1 MANPNNYK
9 TPQSVLPE
17 IFKVTN
23 DLPNIKRAIG
33 DAQILSRTDTAGAI
47 SKFRNNDTKLLNYLN
62 QLSGIST
69 ALADMKAK
77 GLDTSTAQQQYD
89 NLVREINNLTVTNA
103 TLLDQA
109 RKNNPPQTPGLNP
122 SPGSADRT
130 TTGGSTTVI
139 QPNPATGTTTTE
151 TVTPVNEQSSPGF
164 TGSQGITAQLEQSRQ
179 DFVNQ
184 SAFND
189 SLNGDWRVRLTLAP
203 ATPNI
208 LYNVPPDQAGIL
220 LPLQAT
226 NGVVFPYMPA
236 INIVYKANYDEVN
249 LAHTN
254 YKILAYNNSVVE
266 AISITADFTAQD
278 THQADY
284 VLAVIHFFRSVT
296 KMFYGQDNNPKP
308 GTPPPICYMYGLGQ
322 FQFNA
327 HPLVITQFSYSLP
340 NNVNYIRSSN
350 TTSAPG
356 QSKYESHIPDNSSE
370 QDRLDRMWQ
379 GIIDARGGNG
389 RMMPGGKLAKPQ
401 WEMDP
406 SNSYPPTYVPTAMQ
420 IQLQALPVISRNK
433 MSNQYSTKDYSSGQ
447 LLLGQ
452 QNAPYGGFW

>member
-17 IFKVTN
+17 IFKVVN
-23 DLPNIKRAIG
+23 DLPNIKKAIG
-33 DAQILSRTDTAGAI
+33 DAQILSYTDSSGAV
-47 SKFRNNDTKLLNYLN
+47 SKFRNNDTKLLNYQN
-62 QLSGIST
+62 QLSGINT
-69 ALADMKAK
+69 ALSDMRAK
-77 GLDTSTAQQQYD
+77 GLDTTSSQQQYD
-89 NLVREINNLTVTNA
+89 NVVREIRSLQDANANLLLQAQNA
-103 TLLDQA
+103 
-109 RKNNPPQTPGLNP
+109 NPPKKPSLNP
-122 SPGSADRT
+122 PPGSGTSST
-130 TTGGSTTVI
+130 TSGSTTVR
-139 QPNPATGTTTTE
+139 QQNPATGTTREE
-151 TVTPVNEQSSPGF
+151 TITPVNEQSSPGF
-164 TGSQGITAQLEQSRQ
+164 TGSQGITQDLAQTRQ

-189 SLNGDWRVRLTLAP
+189 ALNGDWRVRLTLAP

-220 LPLQAT
+220 LPLQST

-278 THQADY
+278 TYQADY

-296 KMFYGQDNNPKP
+296 KMFYGQDQNPKP

-389 RMMPGGKLAKPQ
+389 RMMPGGVMSKPQ
-401 WEMDP
+401 WQMDP
-406 SNSYPPTYVPTAMQ
+406 SSSYPPTYVPTAMQ

-433 MSNQYSTKDYSSGQ
+433 MSNQYSTKDYASGQ

>member
-33 DAQILSRTDTAGAI
+33 DAQILSYTDSAGAV
-47 SKFRNNDTKLLNYLN
+47 SKFRNNDSKLLNYLN
-62 QLSGIST
+62 QLSGIGT
-69 ALADMKAK
+69 ALTDMRAK
-77 GLDTSTAQQQYD
+77 GLDTTSSQQQYD
-89 NLVREINNLTVTNA
+89 NATREINNLIVTNA

-109 RKNNPPQTPGLNP
+109 RKANPPQTPGLNP

-130 TTGGSTTVI
+130 TTGGSTTI
-139 QPNPATGTTTTE
+139 RQPNPATGTTTTE

-203 ATPNI
+203 ASPNV
-208 LYNVPPDQAGIL
+208 LYNVPPDQAGVL
-220 LPLQAT
+220 
-226 NGVVFPYMPA
+226 FPYMPA

-433 MSNQYSTKDYSSGQ
+433 MSNQYSTKDYASGQ